1 MIRFIAD
8 STFGLKSDYVEK
20 FNIKVVPLKITLD
33 GETMNGTE
41 ENWEKFYDKLSE
53 SKDFPMTSQP
63 SPLDWEDAV
72 NQIFSEDADA
82 EIIIMT
88 IASQLS
94 GTNNSANLASK
105 SFADKKVTVIDSK
118 SACLGETVLLEEC
131 VEMAENGKSYEEI
144 LDAIPTLISKVK
156 QQFVPQTLEYLK
168 RGGRVGKLSA
178 IVANTLHIKPIFVY
192 ENNGVTVTKKVF
204 GMTKAISEMVAA
216 LPQKIKRCYVCYIK
230 DNSLVQA
237 ICEKIKAVT
246 GFENPI
252 VACVDPV
259 FGSHVG
265 IGAVGIAT
273 LEG

>member
-1 MIRFIAD
+1 MIRFIVD
-8 STFGLKSDYVEK
+8 STFGLKGDYVEK

-41 ENWEKFYDKLSE
+41 ENWERFYDKLSE

-72 NQIFSEDADA
+72 NQVLSEDADA

-144 LDAIPTLISKVK
+144 LDAIPTLISKIK
-156 QQFVPQTLEYLK
+156 QQFVPQTLEYL
-168 RGGRVGKLSA
+168 S
-178 IVANTLHIKPIFVY
+178 VA
-192 ENNGVTVTKKVF
+192 
-204 GMTKAISEMVAA
+204 
-216 LPQKIKRCYVCYIK
+216 
-230 DNSLVQA
+230 
-237 ICEKIKAVT
+237 
-246 GFENPI
+246 
-252 VACVDPV
+252 
-259 FGSHVG
+259 
-265 IGAVGIAT
+265 
-273 LEG
+273 EG